1 MKLVKIFAAL
11 VLVVIILYFLLQN
24 TNPVDVNLVFV
35 QKEAVPVSVVMLGA
49 LSIGMI
55 IGYGAALLLIFA
67 GKSEIRA
74 LKNKNRFLSDELN
87 ELRNAS
93 IDEDIYDE
101 DSGDSQD

>member
-49 LSIGMI
+49 LSIG
-55 IGYGAALLLIFA
+55 LR
-67 GKSEIRA
+67 KKQCER
-74 LKNKNRFLSDELN
+74 
-87 ELRNAS
+87 LRNNS
-93 IDEDIYDE
+93 MSLPEMFITVLI
-101 DSGDSQD
+101 